1 MATHPVRM
9 SQISRVQ
16 CDYFI
21 RNHDILECKR
31 NARTS
36 YTKHLGSSGVIW
48 GHLGHLGSS
57 GALEGFWKQLLQYLS
72 A

>member
-21 RNHDILECKR
+21 GNYDILECKR
-31 NARTS
+31 NARTN
-36 YTKHLGSSGVIW
+36 YTKHCIEYIMMCFISSC
-48 GHLGHLGSS
+48 
-57 GALEGFWKQLLQYLS
+57 LQATSLS
-72 A
+72 R